1 MPTLNIAKYSQEAGE
16 PLAASA
22 PYTGLWLLVE
32 YNYDWEAKA
41 LPAANQLPEAVKNLL
56 LKLSKTLPNARV
68 QFIKGKSD
76 EQENYNFYFAH
87 AHPTKPLL
95 YHFQLNSFEDLLD
108 LDFTALADGSFEH
121 NRSDERLF
129 LVCTNGKRDICCAK
143 QGVPLYRAMGMI
155 DYSHVWQTTH
165 FGGHRLAATL
175 VCLPH
180 GICYGRVPV
189 SEAAALMEAY
199 HQNRILTQYYRGS
212 VTYDSPAQAVESY
225 LREQTGDQALYAFK
239 FIEQLDD
246 GEDRW
251 QVTFEDRQGVQHRLS
266 VYAHESSFGVY
277 GSTTDTEPHPITL
290 YSVEA

>member
-1 MPTLNIAKYSQEAGE
+1 MPTLDIAKYSREAGE

-41 LPAANQLPEAVKNLL
+41 LPNSHLPEAVKNLL
-56 LKLSKTLPNARV
+56 LKQSKTLPNARV

-76 EQENYNFYFAH
+76 EQENYNVYFAH
-87 AHPTKPLL
+87 AHPINPLL
-95 YHFQLNSFEDLLD
+95 YHFQLERFEDLLD
-108 LDFTALADGSFEH
+108 LDFAALADGSFED

-143 QGVPLYRAMGMI
+143 QGIPLYRAMGMI
-155 DYSHVWQTTH
+155 DYPHVWQTTH

-180 GICYGRVPV
+180 GMCYGRVPV
-189 SEAAALMEAY
+189 SEAGALMEAY
-199 HQNRILTQYYRGS
+199 HQNRILPQYYRGN
-212 VTYDSPAQAVESY
+212 VAYDAPAQAVESF
-225 LREQTGDQALYAFK
+225 LREQTGEHGLDAFRLADV
-239 FIEQLDD
+239 ENA
-246 GEDRW
+246 GENRW
-251 QVTFEDRQGVQHRLS
+251 WVRFDSKSGTHHRLA
-266 VYAHESSFGVY
+266 VHAHESDFSVY

-290 YSVEA
+290 YTVEA